1 MEIVE
6 GGDFGGEKSGRA
18 THPDTAGVGSTNSKA
33 ANQIT
38 GATTEWNAS
47 AFVSSA
53 LSRALGGVFWQHAC
67 VADISICPHWLL
79 IVRQQARSSAL
90 ICISETMQAIAGA
103 RYEANSK
110 ASKPN
115 LQNFFI
121 PAYSISELRTL
132 ALIER

>member
-33 ANQIT
+33 ANQIA

-47 AFVSSA
+47 VFVSSA
-53 LSRALGGVFWQHAC
+53 LSRTLGGVFWQQPCA
-67 VADISICPHWLL
+67 ADISICPHWLL
-79 IVRQQARSSAL
+79 IVRQQSRSSVL
-90 ICISETMQAIAGA
+90 ICASGTMQAIAGA
-103 RYEANSK
+103 RYVASSK
-110 ASKPN
+110 ASTPN

-121 PAYSISELRTL
+121 RAYSISEPR
-132 ALIER
+132 A